1 MHVGSGRGSPVRGS
15 ALWRR
20 YGFSLGREGA
30 GDLAWLG
37 LPRLE
42 VRVEVYI
49 IIQSVAQS
57 ESVGGVATLPGI

>member
-1 MHVGSGRGSPVRGS
+1 MHVESGRGSSVRGS
-15 ALWRR
+15 ALWRH

-30 GDLAWLG
+30 GNLAWLG

-49 IIQSVAQS
+49 VIQSVAQS
-57 ESVGGVATLPGI
+57 ESMGGVATPAGI